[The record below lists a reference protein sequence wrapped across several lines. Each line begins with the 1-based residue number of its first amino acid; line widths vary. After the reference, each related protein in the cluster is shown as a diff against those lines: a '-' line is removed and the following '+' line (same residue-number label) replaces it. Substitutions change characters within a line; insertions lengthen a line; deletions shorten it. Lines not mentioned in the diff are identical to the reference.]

1 MRIIYKQFCYV
12 KLNISNV
19 APEYTKDYDL
29 TWFTLSKDIIYI
41 YSGKWNICN
50 KNLQL
55 CPLKRRRGPSF
66 NQSWISLA
74 KWCVVSNLVKI
85 GRAVLDMKSKM
96 WQHLQTDRQT
106 DDSREV
112 VTKSYL
118 IMSFQLRW
126 EKRQQSALVCGI
138 RIKSTCKTLYLL
150 LYLLTTVLVKKNIRN
165 SSNLKGWI
173 FGLFRY

>member
-1 MRIIYKQFCYV
+1 MLPQSTPKIM
-12 KLNISNV
+12 
-19 APEYTKDYDL
+19 
-29 TWFTLSKDIIYI
+29 TWLEFTLSKDIIYI

-74 KWCVVSNLVKI
+74 KWYVVSNLVKI

-126 EKRQQSALVCGI
+126 KKGNSLHLCAEFASNQRAKPYIYCCIFWQQF
-138 RIKSTCKTLYLL
+138 
-150 LYLLTTVLVKKNIRN
+150 
-165 SSNLKGWI
+165 W
-173 FGLFRY
+173 

>member
-1 MRIIYKQFCYV
+1 MFPQSTPKIM
-12 KLNISNV
+12 
-19 APEYTKDYDL
+19 
-29 TWFTLSKDIIYI
+29 TWLEFTLSKDIIYI

-74 KWCVVSNLVKI
+74 KWCFVSNLVKI

-96 WQHLQTDRQT
+96 WHLQTDRQT

-126 EKRQQSALVCGI
+126 EKKATVC
-138 RIKSTCKTLYLL
+138 TC
-150 LYLLTTVLVKKNIRN
+150 VRN
-165 SSNLKGWI
+165 SHQINVQNLI
-173 FGLFRY
+173 FIVVSFDNSFGKKEYKK